1 MIELDGIQYELKT
14 PQENAESA
22 IAYVNDYCKAHNVKN
37 SHNELVQIEQNWA
50 NPLYCII
57 FGFSYLVTILQK
69 LIYNAGCSLNI
80 ARASDRQLLNVAE
93 IANVRRKKATR
104 TTIVVMLYANLSTD
118 TDPVPCL
125 ITKDLLVTVNYGGNP
140 ITFSPAYETTIPV
153 NGSISMV
160 LLCDQEGSYSIP
172 AGSITSFDVNPQG
185 FRKLISQASIPG
197 QKEESIANLRKRIQ
211 ERSTTGTQLDRAAI
225 DITQL
230 PGVTLCNIFFNY
242 SNTSETVING
252 IIVPPRQ
259 SLLFVQGYS
268 DDISRVFYNHLS
280 CITAGKDYQ
289 YAIKQDYETHAGQK
303 ISVYIIPPTV
313 VYPQIRI
320 FIGEKIISEVRQ
332 GVKDAIASLS
342 EEMSIGEVLTSTKI
356 INKIQSSYPQLSV
369 SGVQL
374 ALEDNVFSYQVQAQE
389 YQLFQFDDS
398 KISIIEPQNSDD

>member
-125 ITKDLLVTVNYGGNP
+125 ITKDLLVTVDYGGNS

-153 NGSISMV
+153 NGSIPMI
-160 LLCDQEGSYSIP
+160 LLCNQEGSYSIA

-211 ERSTTGTQLDRAAI
+211 ERSTTGTQLDRAAT

-230 PGVTLCNIFFNY
+230 PGVTLCNVFFNY

-252 IIVPPRQ
+252 ITVPPRQ

-268 DDISRVFYNHLS
+268 DDIARIFYNHLS

-289 YAIKQDYETHAGQK
+289 YAIKQNYKTHAGQE

-342 EEMSIGEVLTSTKI
+342 EEISIGEVLTSTKI

-398 KISIIEPQNSDD
+398 KISILEPQDSDD

>member
-1 MIELDGIQYELKT
+1 MIELDDIQYELKT

-22 IAYVNDYCKAHNVKN
+22 VAYVNDYCKAHNVKN

-118 TDPVPCL
+118 THPVPCL
-125 ITKDLLVTVNYGGNP
+125 ITKDLLVTVNYGGSP
-140 ITFSPAYETTIPV
+140 ITFSPSYETTIPV

-160 LLCDQEGSYSIP
+160 LLCNQEGSYSIP
-172 AGSITSFDVNPQG
+172 AGSISSFDVNPQG

-197 QKEESIANLRKRIQ
+197 QKEESIADLRKRIQ
-211 ERSTTGTQLDRAAI
+211 ERSTTGTQLDRAAT

-230 PGVTLCNIFFNY
+230 PGVTLCNVFFNY
-242 SNTSETVING
+242 SNTLETTING
-252 IIVPPRQ
+252 ITVPPRQ

-268 DDISRVFYNHLS
+268 DDIARVFYNHLS
-280 CITAGKDYQ
+280 CLTAGKDYP
-289 YAIKQDYETHAGQK
+289 YSIKQDYKTHAGQK

-320 FIGEKIISEVRQ
+320 FIGEEIIKEVRQ
-332 GVKDAIASLS
+332 GIKDAIASLS
-342 EEMSIGEVLTSTKI
+342 KEISIGEVLTSTKI
-356 INKIQSSYPQLSV
+356 INKVQTSYPQLSIL
-369 SGVQL
+369 GVQL

-398 KISIIEPQNSDD
+398 KINILNPQASDD

>member
-1 MIELDGIQYELKT
+1 MIELDGIQYEVKT

-22 IAYVNDYCKAHNVKN
+22 IAYVNDYCKVHNVRN
-37 SHNELVQIEQNWA
+37 SYNELVQIEQSWA

-104 TTIVVMLYANLSTD
+104 TTIVSMLYANLSTD
-118 TDPVPCL
+118 TNPVPCH
-125 ITKDLLVTVNYGGNP
+125 ITKDLLVTTNYGGSP
-140 ITFSPAYETTIPV
+140 ITFSPAYETIIPV
-153 NGSISMV
+153 NGSIPMV
-160 LLCDQEGSYSIP
+160 LLCNQEGSYSIP

-211 ERSTTGTQLDRAAI
+211 ERSTTGTQLDRAAT

-230 PGVTLCNIFFNY
+230 PGVTLCNVFFNY

-252 IIVPPRQ
+252 ITVPPRQ

-268 DDISRVFYNHLS
+268 DDIARIFYNHLS

-289 YAIKQDYETHAGQK
+289 YAIKQDYKTHAGQK
-303 ISVYIIPPTV
+303 ISVYIIPPAV

-320 FIGEKIISEVRQ
+320 FVGEKIISEVRQ
-332 GVKDAIASLS
+332 GVKDAVASLA
-342 EEMSIGEVLTSTKI
+342 EEMSIGESLTSTKI

-374 ALEDNVFSYQVQAQE
+374 ALGDNVFSYQVQAQE

-398 KISIIEPQNSDD
+398 EINILEPQDSDD